1 MHTGLLHFRRPLLC
15 RRRGKNP
22 LAFRIRGI
30 RFRFGV
36 SEGNENPRY
45 ARTQSTDKAAN
56 ARMARINRN
65 RGNLRLLRRICQ
77 PLRDYRMQPQDGE
90 LRPAAKPPCLP
101 RLQPLAFS
109 PLVRK
114 FASSSCGLLFTM
126 TPAGLC
132 QHPASWPCRS
142 ASAEQS
148 CNLTSYSKVLSVR
161 RGNFL
166 TGWRTGENSPPGAFR
181 IFNLGCGD
189 FTFDET
195 AESSGFCA
203 SGDPSPIFVREN
215 GISRRKITLSPPYA
229 GRFCRFFKSSKS
241 IGLRRLENLK
251 GFQPAVGDDK
261 STKGLPPARFS

>member
-22 LAFRIRGI
+22 LAFHIRGI

-45 ARTQSTDKAAN
+45 ARTQNTDKAGA
-56 ARMARINRN
+56 MQESARINRN

-114 FASSSCGLLFTM
+114 FASLSCGLLFTM

-166 TGWRTGENSPPGAFR
+166 TGWRTGR
-181 IFNLGCGD
+181 I
-189 FTFDET
+189 
-195 AESSGFCA
+195 
-203 SGDPSPIFVREN
+203 P
-215 GISRRKITLSPPYA
+215 A
-229 GRFCRFFKSSKS
+229 GRVSNFQFGLWRFH
-241 IGLRRLENLK
+241 L
-251 GFQPAVGDDK
+251 
-261 STKGLPPARFS
+261 

>member
-22 LAFRIRGI
+22 LAFHIRGI

-114 FASSSCGLLFTM
+114 FASLSCG
-126 TPAGLC
+126 
-132 QHPASWPCRS
+132 
-142 ASAEQS
+142 
-148 CNLTSYSKVLSVR
+148 
-161 RGNFL
+161 
-166 TGWRTGENSPPGAFR
+166 
-181 IFNLGCGD
+181 
-189 FTFDET
+189 
-195 AESSGFCA
+195 
-203 SGDPSPIFVREN
+203 PS
-215 GISRRKITLSPPYA
+215 LY
-229 GRFCRFFKSSKS
+229 
-241 IGLRRLENLK
+241 
-251 GFQPAVGDDK
+251 DD
-261 STKGLPPARFS
+261 GLPGFANILRHGRAEARLPNNRVTLHPIRKFSLCEEATF